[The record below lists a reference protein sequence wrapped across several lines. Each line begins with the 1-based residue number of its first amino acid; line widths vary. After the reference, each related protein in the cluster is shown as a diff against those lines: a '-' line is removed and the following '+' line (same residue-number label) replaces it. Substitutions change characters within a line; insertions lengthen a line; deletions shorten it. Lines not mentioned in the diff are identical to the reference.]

1 MVYLILSILTMPLAV
16 WRISNMLADTEQS
29 GPFCM
34 LDWIRIKAGVRY
46 DQFSDPVY
54 KRGSIASGILCI
66 VCSSMWFGI
75 LFTILL
81 ICNQKVTFFVS
92 LPFALSAVTML
103 IEEWRTRNA

>member
-1 MVYLILSILTMPLAV
+1 MYTILSILTMPLAV

-29 GPFCM
+29 GPFGM
-34 LDWIRIKAGVRY
+34 LDWIRMKAGVKY

-54 KRGSIASGILCI
+54 KRGSIASGILCL
-66 VCSSMWFGI
+66 VCSSTWFGI

-92 LPFALSAVTML
+92 LPFALSAMAMFIQQL
-103 IEEWRTRNA
+103 RRE